1 MKLFLCQ
8 KAIRSL
14 RLSLRLPTRLVN
26 SPFINSPIDHHP
38 ALSAN
43 VQLLLLLLLSLS
55 LSLSLFLS
63 LASSH
68 LERSIVYPLRP
79 PQNGPFL
86 YFVPENSQRAP
97 TFIPHIDTF
106 SVVPRRL
113 LLCPASFGM
122 DTSQPS

>member
-43 VQLLLLLLLSLS
+43 VQLLLLLLSLS
-55 LSLSLFLS
+55 FFLS

-68 LERSIVYPLRP
+68 LERSTVYPLRP